1 MRVKLKGPCG
11 SRVVFERKSHLVSH
25 WILKRFPR
33 SFIEANRNKR
43 RVGREMAAAW
53 RWRKFYKKDDLTRI
67 WKCEMENFFFSFFSI
82 FLIEV
87 SSFARNCLSTC
98 VEWHTIDASKHLY
111 IVEEKSKFYLT
122 SKCCCVLFLCFVYF
136 SSELCG
142 LLWILGI

>member
-11 SRVVFERKSHLVSH
+11 SSVVFERKSHLVSH

-33 SFIEANRNKR
+33 SFIEANRNNR

-53 RWRKFYKKDDLTRI
+53 RWRKFYKKDDLTRL
-67 WKCEMENFFFSFFSI
+67 WKCEMENFFSFFSI

-98 VEWHTIDASKHLY
+98 VEWHTIDASKHSD
-111 IVEEKSKFYLT
+111 IVDGRRRKNIFYLT
-122 SKCCCVLFLCFVYF
+122 SKCCCVLFCVLCILPANCVVYCEF
-136 SSELCG
+136 
-142 LLWILGI
+142 